1 MPRPDQETRVTHVD
15 PREIHQR
22 IVDHG
27 EAWADADAAANLL
40 EETKK
45 TLLAQIMM
53 ESIGGSSAAAAE
65 KKATADQRYIDHIN
79 LMVEARR
86 VANRAQVKYKTSLV
100 WVELIRTR
108 ESTRRAEM
116 NFSGVS

>member
-1 MPRPDQETRVTHVD
+1 MAGPDREPSITHVD

-22 IVDHG
+22 IIGHG
-27 EAWADADAAANLL
+27 EAWADADAAASLL

-65 KKATADQRYIDHIN
+65 KKAMSDPRYIEHIN
-79 LMVEARR
+79 AMVEARR

-116 NFSGVS
+116 GISGVS

>member
-1 MPRPDQETRVTHVD
+1 MAETRVTHVD

-22 IVDHG
+22 IIDHG
-27 EAWADADAAANLL
+27 EAWADADAAASLL

-45 TLLAQIMM
+45 TLLAQITM
-53 ESIGGSSAAAAE
+53 EFIAGTSAAAAE
-65 KKATADQRYIDHIN
+65 KRAMADPRYIEHVKA
-79 LMVEARR
+79 MVEARR

-116 NFSGVS
+116 SMSGVS